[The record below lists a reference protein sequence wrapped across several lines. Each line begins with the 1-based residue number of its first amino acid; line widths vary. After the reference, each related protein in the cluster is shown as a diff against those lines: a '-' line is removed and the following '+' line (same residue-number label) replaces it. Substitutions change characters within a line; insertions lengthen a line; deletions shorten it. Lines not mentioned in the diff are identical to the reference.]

1 MYRSGT
7 KSIQVPRTH
16 CPIAR
21 RFSMTPIKNPSQLTK
36 KNGCPTFIFMFCPV
50 LSRGITVRKNHPRS
64 RKVEQSLFSD
74 LPHIEPRWL
83 SAKSIPRHVL
93 PNFRFGLYA
102 SNDSC
107 LAWRRAPSGHLSG
120 CSTICSTS
128 FSHVCFC
135 TCQCLLECYCHHS
148 DIMIIKTRN
157 VSWHRLFLHIFFLLF
172 LAGRLADHCESSDT
186 TECHGYKL

>member
-1 MYRSGT
+1 
-7 KSIQVPRTH
+7 
-16 CPIAR
+16 
-21 RFSMTPIKNPSQLTK
+21 
-36 KNGCPTFIFMFCPV
+36 MFYPV
-50 LSRGITVRKNHPRS
+50 LSRGITDRKNHTRS

-83 SAKSIPRHVL
+83 SAKFHPS
-93 PNFRFGLYA
+93 
-102 SNDSC
+102 SC
-107 LAWRRAPSGHLSG
+107 SSKLSVPARYMPPMIHAWRRAPSGHLSG

-148 DIMIIKTRN
+148 DIMTIKTRN
-157 VSWHRLFLHIFFLLF
+157 VSSAFSSWHIFFLLF
-172 LAGRLADHCESSDT
+172 LAGRLADHCESSYT